1 MRKNEKKNVTTIEI
15 PEGNRVYN
23 FNGVFYLVQSRFG
36 KDSEHNIQSRFGRM
50 IENISPA
57 HLTEENEDDKIKAE
71 YVLESAGKEDYADQ
85 NQTE

>member
-57 HLTEENEDDKIKAE
+57 HLTDGSQDDKIKAE
-71 YVLESAGKEDYADQ
+71 YVLGTAGKEKNADQ
-85 NQTE
+85 N

>member
-1 MRKNEKKNVTTIEI
+1 MRKNEQKTFTEIEI
-15 PEGNRVYN
+15 PEDNRVYN

-57 HLTEENEDDKIKAE
+57 HLT
-71 YVLESAGKEDYADQ
+71 
-85 NQTE
+85 

>member
-57 HLTEENEDDKIKAE
+57 HLTDESQDDKIKAE
-71 YVLESAGKEDYADQ
+71 YVLGTAGKEKNADQ
-85 NQTE
+85 N

>member
-57 HLTEENEDDKIKAE
+57 HLTEENDDYKINA
-71 YVLESAGKEDYADQ
+71 
-85 NQTE
+85 